1 MHKAR
6 KNIFS
11 QLCVL
16 WYFSQVM
23 VMLLF
28 PVQLLAVA
36 ATVYL
41 ELVRSAQGGAYYG
54 IKQLPP
60 QVPQYQPLGQQVP
73 HMPLGKE
80 GIPMQH
86 LGKEVPHMPYGKEYP
101 HLPQYR
107 KEVPQ
112 MPMLGKDMVPKKE
125 KGRSAC
131 PSPLLHRPVRC
142 ARALLA
148 MGKLNVGAGC
158 CRQVTA
164 PCAQRTGHR
173 WTKQVHG
180 SCGAAQGHQHKT
192 AVILWAAAQPLSSP
206 TCNEPPAHRAA
217 HVLFNS
223 RKNLVF
229 PPVCRR
235 L

>member
-1 MHKAR
+1 
-6 KNIFS
+6 
-11 QLCVL
+11 
-16 WYFSQVM
+16 
-23 VMLLF
+23 MLLF

-36 ATVYL
+36 VTVYL

-112 MPMLGKDMVPKKE
+112 MPMLGKDMAPKKE
-125 KGRSAC
+125 KGRSAR
-131 PSPLLHRPVRC
+131 PSPLLQGPVC
-142 ARALLA
+142 SARALFA
-148 MGKLNVGAGC
+148 MGKWNTGAGC
-158 CRQVTA
+158 CCRLGTASLCPKDWAGSHLATGGQNRSMGAVGQLRVTSIR
-164 PCAQRTGHR
+164 PQPPSGL
-173 WTKQVHG
+173 
-180 SCGAAQGHQHKT
+180 QHS
-192 AVILWAAAQPLSSP
+192 L
-206 TCNEPPAHRAA
+206 
-217 HVLFNS
+217 
-223 RKNLVF
+223 
-229 PPVCRR
+229 
-235 L
+235 

>member
-1 MHKAR
+1 
-6 KNIFS
+6 
-11 QLCVL
+11 
-16 WYFSQVM
+16 
-23 VMLLF
+23 MLLF

-36 ATVYL
+36 VTVYL

-73 HMPLGKE
+73 HIPLGKE

-112 MPMLGKDMVPKKE
+112 MPMLGKDIAPKKE
-125 KGRSAC
+125 KGGSAR
-131 PSPLLHRPVRC
+131 PSPLLHSVCHGEMEHWSRLLLKAGHSILVPKGL
-142 ARALLA
+142 ARL
-148 MGKLNVGAGC
+148 M
-158 CRQVTA
+158 
-164 PCAQRTGHR
+164 PGHR
-173 WTKQVHG
+173 WAKQVHG

-192 AVILWAAAQPLSSP
+192 TDILWAAAQPLSSP
-206 TCNEPPAHRAA
+206 TCNEPPAHRGAQ
-217 HVLFNS
+217 VLFSS
-223 RKNLVF
+223 R
-229 PPVCRR
+229 
-235 L
+235 

>member
-1 MHKAR
+1 
-6 KNIFS
+6 
-11 QLCVL
+11 
-16 WYFSQVM
+16 
-23 VMLLF
+23 MLLF

-112 MPMLGKDMVPKKE
+112 MPMLGKDMAPKKE

-131 PSPLLHRPVRC
+131 PSPLLHRPVWC

-164 PCAQRTGHR
+164 PCAKRTGQAHA
-173 WTKQVHG
+173 WPQVDKTG
-180 SCGAAQGHQHKT
+180 SWELWGGSGSPAQDCSHPLGCST
-192 AVILWAAAQPLSSP
+192 ASEQPYLQ
-206 TCNEPPAHRAA
+206 
-217 HVLFNS
+217 
-223 RKNLVF
+223 
-229 PPVCRR
+229 
-235 L
+235 